1 MGEDCVFML
10 PTNGTRLSSR
20 TRRVIAAIGVAGVG
34 LTIPCLTSGTAS
46 AASVATWDKVAQ
58 CESTGNWSINT
69 GNGFYGGL
77 QFTSSTWA
85 AFGGTAYAPQAN
97 QATKDQQIAVAEKVL
112 ASQGPGA
119 WPVCSVQAGLTK
131 GGTPATV
138 DTSAGSTTGSA
149 ASSTA
154 TKPAAKP
161 ATPAT
166 PAAKPAQSQAP
177 ATPAA
182 KPAKPA
188 APTQDQAQAP
198 ADSANGTS
206 AQKGQ
211 NQAQNS
217 AQPQGDDYTVASG
230 DWLSSIADKH
240 NLQGGWQRLYELNR
254 GTLTEGPDTI
264 YPGQRLS
271 FKDGGQ
277 AQQSAQTDQ
286 SGSDFTW
293 FDRSQKS
300 GQTSNGAAVNA
311 KPTAQPQAPVPAP
324 APAPAAKP
332 ASKPAAQAQTPAQA
346 PAATGSM
353 AAAVSFAQSKVGQAY
368 VYGGTGNG
376 GWDCSGL
383 TQAALRAAGVSVPRV
398 AADQAAASTRVS
410 LDSLQAGDLLFWSN
424 NGQNSGVYHVAIYI
438 GGGQYVEAANPS
450 SGVRLQTVANWAPD
464 FAGRV

>member
-1 MGEDCVFML
+1 ML
-10 PTNGTRLSSR
+10 PTNGTRPSSR
-20 TRRVIAAIGVAGVG
+20 TRRVIAAVGVAGVG

-131 GGTPATV
+131 GGAAAAV

-149 ASSTA
+149 AGSTA

-161 ATPAT
+161 ATPA
-166 PAAKPAQSQAP
+166 AKPAQTQA
-177 ATPAA
+177 PAA

-188 APTQDQAQAP
+188 APAQDQAQAP
-198 ADSANGTS
+198 ADSTDGTS

-217 AQPQGDDYTVASG
+217 AQPQADDYTVASG

-254 GTLTEGPDTI
+254 GTLTEGPDSI

-277 AQQSAQTDQ
+277 AQQ

-300 GQTSNGAAVNA
+300 GQTSNGGAANT
-311 KPTAQPQAPVPAP
+311 KPAAQPQAPAQTPAT
-324 APAPAAKP
+324 KP
-332 ASKPAAQAQTPAQA
+332 ASKPAAQAQTPAQTPAPA

-353 AAAVSFAQSKVGQAY
+353 AAAVSFAKSKVGQAY

-450 SGVRLQTVANWAPD
+450 SGVRLQTVSNWAPD

>member
-131 GGTPATV
+131 GGAAAAV

-161 ATPAT
+161 ATPA
-166 PAAKPAQSQAP
+166 AKPAQSQAP

-188 APTQDQAQAP
+188 APAQDQAQAP

-311 KPTAQPQAPVPAP
+311 KPTAQPQAPAP
-324 APAPAAKP
+324 TSTPAAKP

-464 FAGRV
+464 FAGRG